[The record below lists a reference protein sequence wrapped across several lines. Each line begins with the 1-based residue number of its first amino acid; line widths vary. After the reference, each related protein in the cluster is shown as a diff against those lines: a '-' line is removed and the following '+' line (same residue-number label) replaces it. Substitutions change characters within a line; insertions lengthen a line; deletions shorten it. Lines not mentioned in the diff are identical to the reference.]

1 MEKFG
6 EINLS
11 TLLGTLALL
20 SVPCIPAALLPGFLF
35 PLLRVLGAAMGL
47 GLGPGWG
54 RAGAKEGLG
63 LLGLCLLCFPGAS
76 SRKAAEFWRPP
87 SLFLCGELSHPA
99 TPTQPGAVQLEV
111 GGVEGPCAELQCRE
125 ASLL

>member
-11 TLLGTLALL
+11 TLRGTLALL

-54 RAGAKEGLG
+54 WAGAETGRRLGWAGAVPGLG
-63 LLGLCLLCFPGAS
+63 LSWGWNWVELGLQQGRGWGWS
-76 SRKAAEFWRPP
+76 
-87 SLFLCGELSHPA
+87 
-99 TPTQPGAVQLEV
+99 
-111 GGVEGPCAELQCRE
+111 
-125 ASLL
+125 